1 MLAPIVFLLALA
13 LSQARGFWMV
23 FIVSATM
30 MVLSQSIPPIVDA
43 SVLTLIRQGIARDF
57 GRIRLWGSVS
67 FAVASIVGGFVL
79 ASSGPDAVFGA
90 FLASTACLV
99 AALFLLPPTSSGSRG
114 ESNASLRLLQRPT
127 LLVVF
132 LAAALVLASHST
144 FNSFGSIHLRAAGYP
159 NWSIGLL
166 WALATSAE
174 VAMFWA
180 GPFLARLFG
189 PYGTLLLA
197 ASAAVCRWS
206 LMSLEPGIVLTALL
220 QLLHAATFS
229 GSYLG
234 LMQFVRA
241 DVDDRVGATAQSAFV
256 TLLGVISA
264 LTTLAMGPL
273 YRHTGGGAYQV
284 AALLPLLAVGLLL
297 TFRKPLR
304 AVMVRSES

>member
-1 MLAPIVFLLALA
+1 MSYVFRVWLRATLLPDLAQHASTVRHGDCRRPKRTDVAEDVD
-13 LSQARGFWMV
+13 SARVGLGRRPGE
-23 FIVSATM
+23 IPQLYCPHAGAYRVSARPRPFAGSRFLDGFHSLGHNDGA
-30 MVLSQSIPPIVDA
+30 VPIHSPDRRCVRPHVDPPRDRPRFWA
-43 SVLTLIRQGIARDF
+43 DTTL
-57 GRIRLWGSVS
+57 GSVS

-206 LMSLEPGIVLTALL
+206 LMSLEPGIVLTALSS
-220 QLLHAATFS
+220 FC
-229 GSYLG
+229 
-234 LMQFVRA
+234 MQPRSA
-241 DVDDRVGATAQSAFV
+241 GA
-256 TLLGVISA
+256 I
-264 LTTLAMGPL
+264 LA
-273 YRHTGGGAYQV
+273 
-284 AALLPLLAVGLLL
+284 
-297 TFRKPLR
+297 
-304 AVMVRSES
+304 